1 MTRISNI
8 QLFILILIFEIGS
21 TTLFAIGI
29 GAGKDAWMVVLL
41 IGMLGLFLIFMYTQ
55 IAKMYPNQN
64 FSEILQDVLGK
75 KLTSPLL
82 LLYCV
87 YFYSQAT
94 YNFFEFGALIK
105 LTTLQQTPLIVVL
118 YIFAFVMIYILSLGF
133 EVLAR
138 TAEVLTPYVII
149 FLISIYIFTLLSGE
163 FDFTALQ
170 PVLGKGIQPVLE
182 EAVIQIGFPFGE
194 LILFLMFW
202 QYIENQHKIRKTALL
217 AVGLSIVMLLLSLIT
232 MISVLGPDL
241 TAKAE
246 IPLLETILAI
256 NIADIIINLDSFA
269 VFIMFIGGFYKTAL
283 HFWGFVLLLSWLF
296 KRAKTKWVVSI
307 FGLLLPIVS
316 YIRFPTLAD
325 QRWIGVENQ
334 YIIFCFAFLPV
345 LLLTIIFLK
354 ERTQK

>member
-1 MTRISNI
+1 MIRISII

-29 GAGKDAWMVVLL
+29 GVGQDAWMVVLL
-41 IGMLGLFLIFMYTQ
+41 IGMIGFFLILIYTQ
-55 IAKMYPNQN
+55 IAKMYPDQN
-64 FSEILQDVLGK
+64 FSEVLHNVIGK
-75 KLTSPLL
+75 KLTPPLL

-94 YNFFEFGALIK
+94 FNFYEFGALIK
-105 LTTLQQTPLIVVL
+105 LTTLPQTPLPALL
-118 YIFAFVMIYILSLGF
+118 YLFVFVMMYILSKGF

-138 TAEVLTPYVII
+138 TAEILTPYVII

-170 PVLGKGIQPVLE
+170 PVLGNGFQPVLE
-182 EAVIQIGFPFGE
+182 EAVKHIGFPFGE

-202 QYIENQHKIRKTALL
+202 HYIENKQKIRKMALL
-217 AVGLSIVMLLLSLIT
+217 AVGFSIVMLLLSLIA

-241 TAKAE
+241 TAKVE

-256 NIADIIINLDSFA
+256 NIADIIINLDSLA

-283 HFWGFVLLLSWLF
+283 HFWGFVLMVTWLV
-296 KRAKTKWVVSI
+296 KRAKTKWIVSI

-316 YIRFPTLAD
+316 LIRFPTLAD
-325 QRWIGVENQ
+325 QRWIGLGNQ
-334 YIIFCFAFLPV
+334 YVISLFAFLPV
-345 LLLTIIFLK
+345 LLLMIIFLK